1 MQILHSVFLGHRGVT
16 RTFAALLWLLQL
28 MATNAYKGSHTH
40 THTYHQNQL
49 SCESHGF
56 AAWEPEKKWSA
67 AVLSVF
73 LFVVVPAWWVRAVP
87 CLPLR

>member
-1 MQILHSVFLGHRGVT
+1 MQILRSMFWDIEGLQELLLRCSGYCSSWQPMPRK
-16 RTFAALLWLLQL
+16 AL
-28 MATNAYKGSHTH
+28 

-56 AAWEPEKKWSA
+56 DAWEPEKIWSA